1 MIRAG
6 LALVT
11 LAVLAIPTSRAQEDL
26 LVPDAHLETYFGSR
40 PETFLVDPQRLLP
53 ANERREREEFLTY
66 HSEDSEVDFHV
77 LLFDREQT
85 IPRDIRVEELGER
98 FYGEGRPSLVA
109 LYFHGQPE
117 RTKLILSPQISEVLS
132 SPELGRLRGQA
143 VQAAKAK
150 SVPAEQLEEFC
161 IQLAIGIFWIEQE
174 AGLGGG
180 PASAEDGGERPDD
193 AGDSSTGSSVLAYL
207 DQWLAEWGLPA
218 AVIAGGVL
226 AASLV
231 TFFLQRR
238 AKYRFP
244 ESLPPPRLGA
254 EKGAGVGAVI
264 DFRSSTQSPSRQKA
278 DPNDSLGGL

>member
-1 MIRAG
+1 MRAG
-6 LALVT
+6 LALLT
-11 LAVLAIPTSRAQEDL
+11 LALLAIPTSRAQEDL

-40 PETFLVDPQRLLP
+40 PATFLVDPQRLLP
-53 ANERREREEFLTY
+53 ASERREREEFLTY
-66 HSEDSEVDFHV
+66 HSEDSEVDFHL

-117 RTKLILSPQISEVLS
+117 RTKLILSPQIAEVLS

-143 VQAAKAK
+143 VQAANAK

-174 AGLGGG
+174 AGLGDG
-180 PASAEDGGERPDD
+180 PASVEDGGERSEDT
-193 AGDSSTGSSVLAYL
+193 GDESTGSSVLAYL
-207 DQWLAEWGLPA
+207 DGWLAEWGLPA

-231 TFFLQRR
+231 TFVLQRR
-238 AKYRFP
+238 ARYRFP

-254 EKGAGVGAVI
+254 EKGVGVGAVI
-264 DFRSSTQSPSRQKA
+264 DFRSSTRSPSRQKS